1 MKSDVKALL
10 RIFLWSGVVTVL
22 VFAILIAAAAD
33 LLKVQTAAI
42 IALGLIVVGGIV
54 IGRAYGPHLLGR
66 PSRKDESD
74 SN

>member
-1 MKSDVKALL
+1 MKSDMKALL
-10 RIFLWSGVVTVL
+10 RIFLWSGVVAAL
-22 VFAILIAAAAD
+22 VFAILIAAAAE

-42 IALGLIVVGGIV
+42 IALGVMVVGGIV
-54 IGRAYGPHLLGR
+54 IGRASRPHLLGR